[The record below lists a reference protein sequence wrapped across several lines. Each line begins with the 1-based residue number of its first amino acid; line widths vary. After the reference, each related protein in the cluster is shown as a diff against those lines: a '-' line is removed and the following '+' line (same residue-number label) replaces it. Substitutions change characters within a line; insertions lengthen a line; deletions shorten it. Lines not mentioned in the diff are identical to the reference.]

1 MTEAELKKRDEW
13 GGSIDLA
20 KHLSK
25 STLSIKL
32 KGVDEEQPGCREQTA
47 GHQAHCGKEQSW
59 LNIEGRTCMGT

>member
-32 KGVDEEQPGCREQTA
+32 KGVDGEQHGYRKQTV
-47 GHQAHCGKEQSW
+47 GHQAHRHKEQSW
-59 LNIEGRTCMGT
+59 LNTEGRTVVGT